1 MKTNATERKAIEQK
15 HIRTL
20 QGQVKIA
27 DAKFQKSK
35 ECKAIIKKKAEV
47 EHYQEQVREVNR
59 SIQQDIDDLNKAK
72 GWWEHIKVTEER
84 NYSNGTYE
92 ERLRI
97 DIASEYYL
105 REEIEQEICIA
116 QIDSVDLKTLF
127 QKLSEVFK
135 VWIN

>member
-1 MKTNATERKAIEQK
+1 MKTNREERKAIAQK

-35 ECKAIIKKKAEV
+35 ECKSILKKKAEV
-47 EHYQEQVREVNR
+47 EHYNEQIRELNR
-59 SIQQDIDDLNKAK
+59 SMQQDIDDLNEAK
-72 GWWEHIKVTEER
+72 GWGEYIKITEDR

-92 ERLRI
+92 ERLRL
-97 DIASEYYL
+97 DIVSEYHL

-116 QIDSVDLKTLF
+116 QIDSLDLDALF
-127 QKLSEVFK
+127 KKLSEVFK
-135 VWIN
+135 V

>member
-1 MKTNATERKAIEQK
+1 MKTNATERRAIAQK

-35 ECKAIIKKKAEV
+35 ECKAILKKKAEV
-47 EHYQEQVREVNR
+47 EHYQEQIREVNR
-59 SIQQDIDDLNKAK
+59 SIQQDIDDLNEAK
-72 GWWEHIKVTEER
+72 GWGEHIKVTEER

-92 ERLRI
+92 KRLRI
-97 DIASEYYL
+97 DIASKYSL

-135 VWIN
+135 A

>member
-1 MKTNATERKAIEQK
+1 MKTNATERKAIAQK

-35 ECKAIIKKKAEV
+35 ECKAILKKKAEV
-47 EHYQEQVREVNR
+47 EHYQEQIREVNR
-59 SIQQDIDDLNKAK
+59 SIQQDIDDLNEAK
-72 GWWEHIKVTEER
+72 GWGEHIKVTEER

-97 DIASEYYL
+97 DIASEYSL

-135 VWIN
+135 V

>member
-1 MKTNATERKAIEQK
+1 MKTNREERKAIAQK

-35 ECKAIIKKKAEV
+35 EYKSILKKKAEV
-47 EHYQEQVREVNR
+47 EHHNEKIRELNR
-59 SIQQDIDDLNKAK
+59 SMQQDIDDLNEAK
-72 GWWEHIKVTEER
+72 GWGEYIKITEDR

-92 ERLRI
+92 ERLRL
-97 DIASEYYL
+97 DIVSEYHL

-116 QIDSVDLKTLF
+116 QIDSLDLKTLF

-135 VWIN
+135 V

>member
-1 MKTNATERKAIEQK
+1 MKTNATERRAIAQK

-35 ECKAIIKKKAEV
+35 ECKALLKKKAEV
-47 EHYQEQVREVNR
+47 EHYHEQIRELNR
-59 SIQQDIDDLNKAK
+59 SMQQDIEDLNESK
-72 GWWEHIKVTEER
+72 GWGEHIKITEDR
-84 NYSNGTYE
+84 NYSNGSYE
-92 ERLRI
+92 ERLRL
-97 DIASEYYL
+97 DIASEYRL

-135 VWIN
+135 V

>member
-1 MKTNATERKAIEQK
+1 MKTNATERKAIAQK

-35 ECKAIIKKKAEV
+35 ECKSILKKKAEV
-47 EHYQEQVREVNR
+47 EHYQEQIREVNR
-59 SIQQDIDDLNKAK
+59 SIQQDIDDLNEAK
-72 GWWEHIKVTEER
+72 GWGEHIKVTEDR

-97 DIASEYYL
+97 DIASEYHL

-135 VWIN
+135 V

>member
-1 MKTNATERKAIEQK
+1 MKTNATERRAIAQK

-35 ECKAIIKKKAEV
+35 ECKALLKKKAEV
-47 EHYQEQVREVNR
+47 EHYHEQIRELNR
-59 SIQQDIDDLNKAK
+59 SMQQDIDDLNEAK
-72 GWWEHIKVTEER
+72 GWGEYIKITEDR

-92 ERLRI
+92 ERLRL
-97 DIASEYYL
+97 DIVSEYHL

-135 VWIN
+135 V

>member
-1 MKTNATERKAIEQK
+1 MKTNATERKAIAQK

-35 ECKAIIKKKAEV
+35 ECKAILKKKAEV
-47 EHYQEQVREVNR
+47 EHYQEQIREVNR
-59 SIQQDIDDLNKAK
+59 SIQQDIDDLNEAK
-72 GWWEHIKVTEER
+72 GWGEHIKVTEER

-97 DIASEYYL
+97 DIASEYHL

-135 VWIN
+135 V

>member
-1 MKTNATERKAIEQK
+1 MKTNKDERRAIAQK

-20 QGQVKIA
+20 EGQVKIA

-35 ECKAIIKKKAEV
+35 ECKALLKKKAEV
-47 EHYQEQVREVNR
+47 EHYHEQIRELNR
-59 SIQQDIDDLNKAK
+59 SMQQDIEDLNESK
-72 GWWEHIKVTEER
+72 GWGEHIKITEDR
-84 NYSNGTYE
+84 NYSNGSYE
-92 ERLRI
+92 ERLRL
-97 DIASEYYL
+97 DIASEYHL

-135 VWIN
+135 V

>member
-1 MKTNATERKAIEQK
+1 MKTNREERKAIAQK

-35 ECKAIIKKKAEV
+35 EYKSILKKKAEV
-47 EHYQEQVREVNR
+47 EHYNEQIRELNR
-59 SIQQDIDDLNKAK
+59 SMQQDIDDLNEAK
-72 GWWEHIKVTEER
+72 GWGEYIKITEDR

-92 ERLRI
+92 ERLRL
-97 DIASEYYL
+97 DIVSEYHL

-135 VWIN
+135 V

>member
-1 MKTNATERKAIEQK
+1 MKTNATERKAIAQK

-35 ECKAIIKKKAEV
+35 ECKAILKKKAEV

-59 SIQQDIDDLNKAK
+59 SIQQDIDDLNEAK
-72 GWWEHIKVTEER
+72 GWGEHIKVTEER

-97 DIASEYYL
+97 DIGSEYSL

-135 VWIN
+135 V

>member
-1 MKTNATERKAIEQK
+1 MKTNREERKAIAQK

-35 ECKAIIKKKAEV
+35 ECKSILKKKAEV
-47 EHYQEQVREVNR
+47 EHYNEQIRELNR
-59 SIQQDIDDLNKAK
+59 SMQQDIDDLNEAK
-72 GWWEHIKVTEER
+72 GWGEYIKITEDR

-92 ERLRI
+92 ERLRL
-97 DIASEYYL
+97 DIVSEYHL

-116 QIDSVDLKTLF
+116 QIDSVDLNSLF
-127 QKLSEVFK
+127 KKLSEVFK
-135 VWIN
+135 V

>member
-1 MKTNATERKAIEQK
+1 MKTNATERKAIAQK

-35 ECKAIIKKKAEV
+35 ECKAILKKKAEV

-59 SIQQDIDDLNKAK
+59 SIQQDIDDLNEAK
-72 GWWEHIKVTEER
+72 GWGEHIKVTEER

-116 QIDSVDLKTLF
+116 QIDSVDLESLF
-127 QKLSEVFK
+127 KKLGEVFK
-135 VWIN
+135 V

>member
-1 MKTNATERKAIEQK
+1 MKTNKDERRAIAQK

-35 ECKAIIKKKAEV
+35 ECKAILKKKAEV
-47 EHYQEQVREVNR
+47 EHYQEQIREVNR
-59 SIQQDIDDLNKAK
+59 SIQQDIDDLNEAK
-72 GWWEHIKVTEER
+72 GWGEHIKVTEER

-97 DIASEYYL
+97 DIASEYHL

-135 VWIN
+135 V

>member
-1 MKTNATERKAIEQK
+1 MKTNATERKAIAQK

-35 ECKAIIKKKAEV
+35 ECKAILKKKAEV

-59 SIQQDIDDLNKAK
+59 SIQQDIDDLNEAK
-72 GWWEHIKVTEER
+72 GWGEHIKVTEER

-97 DIASEYYL
+97 DIASEYHL

-135 VWIN
+135 V

>member
-1 MKTNATERKAIEQK
+1 MKTNATERKAIAQK

-35 ECKAIIKKKAEV
+35 ECKAILKKKAEV

-72 GWWEHIKVTEER
+72 GWGEHIKVTEER

-97 DIASEYYL
+97 DIGSEYTLEKRLNRKYVL
-105 REEIEQEICIA
+105 
-116 QIDSVDLKTLF
+116 LKLTPL
-127 QKLSEVFK
+127 
-135 VWIN
+135 I

>member
-1 MKTNATERKAIEQK
+1 MKTNATERKAIAQK

-35 ECKAIIKKKAEV
+35 ECKAILKKKAEV
-47 EHYQEQVREVNR
+47 EHYQEQIREVNR
-59 SIQQDIDDLNKAK
+59 SIQQDIDDLNEAK
-72 GWWEHIKVTEER
+72 GWGEHIKVTEER

-135 VWIN
+135 V

>member
-1 MKTNATERKAIEQK
+1 MKTNREERKAIAQK

-35 ECKAIIKKKAEV
+35 ECKSILKKKAEV
-47 EHYQEQVREVNR
+47 EHYNEQIRELNR
-59 SIQQDIDDLNKAK
+59 SMQQDIDDLNEAK
-72 GWWEHIKVTEER
+72 GWGEYIKITEDR

-92 ERLRI
+92 ERLRL
-97 DIASEYYL
+97 DIVSEYHL

-116 QIDSVDLKTLF
+116 QIDSLDLNSLF
-127 QKLSEVFK
+127 KKLSEVFK
-135 VWIN
+135 V

>member
-1 MKTNATERKAIEQK
+1 MKTNATERRAIAQK

-35 ECKAIIKKKAEV
+35 ECKALLKKKAEV
-47 EHYQEQVREVNR
+47 EHYHEQIRELNR
-59 SIQQDIDDLNKAK
+59 SMQQDIEDLNESK
-72 GWWEHIKVTEER
+72 GWGEHIKITEDR
-84 NYSNGTYE
+84 NYSNGSYE
-92 ERLRI
+92 ERLRL
-97 DIASEYYL
+97 DIASEYHL

-135 VWIN
+135 V

>member
-1 MKTNATERKAIEQK
+1 MKTNATERKAIAQK

-35 ECKAIIKKKAEV
+35 ECKAILKKKAEV
-47 EHYQEQVREVNR
+47 EHYQEQIREVNR
-59 SIQQDIDDLNKAK
+59 SIQQDIDDLNEAK
-72 GWWEHIKVTEER
+72 GWGEHIKVTEER

-97 DIASEYYL
+97 DIGSEYSL

-135 VWIN
+135 V

>member
-1 MKTNATERKAIEQK
+1 MKTNATERRAIAQK

-35 ECKAIIKKKAEV
+35 ECKAILKKKAEV
-47 EHYQEQVREVNR
+47 EHYQEQIREVNR
-59 SIQQDIDDLNKAK
+59 SIQQDIDDLNEAK
-72 GWWEHIKVTEER
+72 GWGEHIKVTEER

-97 DIASEYYL
+97 DIASEYSL

-127 QKLSEVFK
+127 QKLSEVFR
-135 VWIN
+135 V

>member
-1 MKTNATERKAIEQK
+1 MKTNREERKAIAQK

-35 ECKAIIKKKAEV
+35 ECKSILKKKAEV
-47 EHYQEQVREVNR
+47 EHYNEQIRELNR
-59 SIQQDIDDLNKAK
+59 SMQQDIDDLNEAK
-72 GWWEHIKVTEER
+72 GWGEYIKITEDR

-92 ERLRI
+92 ERLRL
-97 DIASEYYL
+97 DIVSEYHL

-116 QIDSVDLKTLF
+116 QIDSLDLKTLF

-135 VWIN
+135 V

>member
-1 MKTNATERKAIEQK
+1 MKTNATERKAIAQK

-35 ECKAIIKKKAEV
+35 ECKSILKKKAEV
-47 EHYQEQVREVNR
+47 EHYQEQIREVNR
-59 SIQQDIDDLNKAK
+59 SIQQDIDDLNEAK
-72 GWWEHIKVTEER
+72 GWGEHIKVTEER

-97 DIASEYYL
+97 DIASEYHL

-135 VWIN
+135 V

>member
-1 MKTNATERKAIEQK
+1 MKTNATERRAIAQK

-35 ECKAIIKKKAEV
+35 ECKSILKKKAEV
-47 EHYQEQVREVNR
+47 EHYQEQIREVNR
-59 SIQQDIDDLNKAK
+59 SIQQEIDSLNESK
-72 GWWEHIKVTEER
+72 GWGEDIRITEDR
-84 NYSNGTYE
+84 NYSNCRYE
-92 ERLRI
+92 ERLRL
-97 DIASEYYL
+97 DIASEYHL

-135 VWIN
+135 V

>member
-1 MKTNATERKAIEQK
+1 MKTNATERKAIAQK

-35 ECKAIIKKKAEV
+35 ECKAILKKKAEV

-72 GWWEHIKVTEER
+72 GWGEHIKVTEER

-97 DIASEYYL
+97 DIGSEYSL

-116 QIDSVDLKTLF
+116 QIDSVDLESLF
-127 QKLSEVFK
+127 KKLGEVFK
-135 VWIN
+135 V

>member
-1 MKTNATERKAIEQK
+1 MKTNREERKAIAQK

-35 ECKAIIKKKAEV
+35 ECKSILKKKAEV
-47 EHYQEQVREVNR
+47 EHYNEQIRELNR
-59 SIQQDIDDLNKAK
+59 SMQQDIDDLNEAK
-72 GWWEHIKVTEER
+72 GWGEYIKITEDR

-92 ERLRI
+92 ERLRL
-97 DIASEYYL
+97 DIVSEYHL

-135 VWIN
+135 V

>member
-1 MKTNATERKAIEQK
+1 MKTNATERKAIAQK

-35 ECKAIIKKKAEV
+35 ECIAILKKKAEV
-47 EHYQEQVREVNR
+47 EHYQEQIREVNR
-59 SIQQDIDDLNKAK
+59 SIQQDIDDLNEAK
-72 GWWEHIKVTEER
+72 GWGEHIKVTEER

-97 DIASEYYL
+97 DIGSEYSL

-135 VWIN
+135 V

>member
-1 MKTNATERKAIEQK
+1 MKTNATERRAIAQK

-35 ECKAIIKKKAEV
+35 ECKALLKKKAEV
-47 EHYQEQVREVNR
+47 EHYHEQIRELNR
-59 SIQQDIDDLNKAK
+59 SMQQDIEDLNESK
-72 GWWEHIKVTEER
+72 GWGEHIKITEDR
-84 NYSNGTYE
+84 NYSNGSYE
-92 ERLRI
+92 ERLRL
-97 DIASEYYL
+97 DIVSEYTL

-135 VWIN
+135 V

>member
-1 MKTNATERKAIEQK
+1 MKTNATERRAIAQK

-35 ECKAIIKKKAEV
+35 ECKALLKKKAEV
-47 EHYQEQVREVNR
+47 EHYHEQIRELNR
-59 SIQQDIDDLNKAK
+59 SMQQDIEDLNEAK
-72 GWWEHIKVTEER
+72 GWGEHIKITEDR
-84 NYSNGTYE
+84 NYSNGSYE
-92 ERLRI
+92 ERLRL
-97 DIASEYYL
+97 DIASEYHL

-135 VWIN
+135 V